1 MSHSYRYVC
10 CDLFA
15 SGNTNESTIA
25 TFPHIFMFAGSKSHL
40 LTVSYSAK
48 NFRFVVNTAEEYDYM
63 ASSIRFVH
71 NKCLVIK

>member
-1 MSHSYRYVC
+1 MSHSYVC
-10 CDLFA
+10 YDLFA
-15 SGNTNESTIA
+15 SANTNESMIA
-25 TFPHIFMFAGSKSHL
+25 TFPRIVMFAGSKSRL

-71 NKCLVIK
+71 NKC